1 MKKIASSTIFNLL
14 VSLTLG
20 FVNAAPN
27 IVMFLTDDQDLVLN
41 GLEPM
46 PKTREWFSGGQIFE
60 NAFVSTPVCC
70 PSRSS
75 LLTGRY
81 QHNTK
86 VVNNSV
92 AGNCYGEEWR
102 SESGLEARY
111 SFVFCFQEKN
121 ALCAVI
127 RYCLACAQNFSD
139 FLKHEC
145 TLMSVRLWNLKYGGS

>member
-14 VSLTLG
+14 APLILG
-20 FVNAAPN
+20 FVNATPN

-46 PKTREWFSGGQIFE
+46 PKTREWFSDGQIFE

-111 SFVFCFQEKN
+111 SIVYCFQEKN
-121 ALCAVI
+121 CP
-127 RYCLACAQNFSD
+127 
-139 FLKHEC
+139 
-145 TLMSVRLWNLKYGGS
+145 VRSY

>member
-121 ALCAVI
+121 CP
-127 RYCLACAQNFSD
+127 
-139 FLKHEC
+139 
-145 TLMSVRLWNLKYGGS
+145 VRCY

>member
-1 MKKIASSTIFNLL
+1 MKKIASSTVFNLL
-14 VSLTLG
+14 IPLTLG

-46 PKTREWFSGGQIFE
+46 PKTREWFSDGQIFE

-102 SESGLEARY
+102 SESGLEARCVY
-111 SFVFCFQEKN
+111 CFQEKQ
-121 ALCAVI
+121 ARKGFRPQSAIFVI
-127 RYCLACAQNFSD
+127 QNQFEVFY
-139 FLKHEC
+139 FLV
-145 TLMSVRLWNLKYGGS
+145 LRLNCI

>member
-46 PKTREWFSGGQIFE
+46 PKTREWFSDGQIFE

-111 SFVFCFQEKN
+111 SFVYFFQEKI
-121 ALCAVI
+121 C
-127 RYCLACAQNFSD
+127 
-139 FLKHEC
+139 
-145 TLMSVRLWNLKYGGS
+145 SVRFY

>member
-14 VSLTLG
+14 VPLIILG
-20 FVNAAPN
+20 FVNATPN

-46 PKTREWFSGGQIFE
+46 PKTREWFSDGQIFE

-111 SFVFCFQEKN
+111 SFGFFSRKKLPC
-121 ALCAVI
+121 ALLLDM
-127 RYCLACAQNFSD
+127 YCLACAQNFSD
-139 FLKHEC
+139 FF
-145 TLMSVRLWNLKYGGS
+145 

>member
-1 MKKIASSTIFNLL
+1 MKKIASNTIFNLL
-14 VSLTLG
+14 VPLTLG

-102 SESGLEARY
+102 SESGLEARCVY
-111 SFVFCFQEKN
+111 CFQAKKLPS
-121 ALCAVI
+121 ALLLDTVWPVCRI
-127 RYCLACAQNFSD
+127 
-139 FLKHEC
+139 FLIF
-145 TLMSVRLWNLKYGGS
+145 

>member
-1 MKKIASSTIFNLL
+1 MKKIASNTIFNLL
-14 VSLTLG
+14 VPLTLG

-46 PKTREWFSGGQIFE
+46 PKTREWFSDGQIFE

-111 SFVFCFQEKN
+111 SFVYLKKEEEMPS
-121 ALCAVI
+121 ALSLDTVWFVRRI
-127 RYCLACAQNFSD
+127 LLTY
-139 FLKHEC
+139 LKH
-145 TLMSVRLWNLKYGGS
+145 MYRNISSVVEF

>member
-1 MKKIASSTIFNLL
+1 MKKIASNAIFNLL
-14 VSLTLG
+14 VPLTLG
-20 FVNAAPN
+20 FANAAPN

-102 SESGLEARY
+102 SESGLEARCVY
-111 SFVFCFQEKN
+111 CFQEKKLPS
-121 ALCAVI
+121 ALLLDTVWPVRRI
-127 RYCLACAQNFSD
+127 
-139 FLKHEC
+139 FLIF
-145 TLMSVRLWNLKYGGS
+145 

>member
-14 VSLTLG
+14 VPLIILG
-20 FVNAAPN
+20 FVNATPN

-46 PKTREWFSGGQIFE
+46 PKTREWFSDGQIFE

-86 VVNNSV
+86 VVNYSV

-121 ALCAVI
+121 CP
-127 RYCLACAQNFSD
+127 
-139 FLKHEC
+139 
-145 TLMSVRLWNLKYGGS
+145 VRCY